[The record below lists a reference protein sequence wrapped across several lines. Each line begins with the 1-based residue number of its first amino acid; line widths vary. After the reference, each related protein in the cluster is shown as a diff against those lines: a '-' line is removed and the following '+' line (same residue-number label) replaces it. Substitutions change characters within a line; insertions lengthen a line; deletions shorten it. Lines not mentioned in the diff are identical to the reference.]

1 MLRPFYEKE
10 LHKEN
15 HKEFRDEKVIKRM
28 TINYM
33 VNGNDTTFFLI
44 TG

>member
-1 MLRPFYEKE
+1 MVCPFYEKE

-15 HKEFRDEKVIKRM
+15 DKKFRDEKVIKRM

-33 VNGNDTTFFLI
+33 VNGKDTIFFLI
-44 TG
+44 AG